1 MSRTL
6 LQILT
11 ALLALVPIAT
21 GIAGILLG
29 PAELRTFSPISTN
42 DPQHVLD
49 SNYRY
54 FSGLWLA
61 LGLCLLYTVRSI
73 EYNGLMFRL
82 VWGAIFIGG
91 IGRAISMIQLG
102 MPPPPFI
109 GFTALELIGAPIF
122 IAWQASIAK
131 P

>member
-21 GIAGILLG
+21 GIAGLLLG

-42 DPQHVLD
+42 DPHHVLD

-73 EYNGLMFRL
+73 EYHGLIFRL

-91 IGRAISMIQLG
+91 MGRVISMIQLG